1 MKLVDRYVIKQ
12 FLQTTLFALLA
23 FIMIFIVVDLMENL
37 DDFIDQTVPNI
48 VILKYYLVFAP
59 EIIRLMLPVSVL
71 FASLF
76 TTAKMSNVNELTA
89 IKAGGVSLYRFMAP
103 VLVVTLLISF
113 GAIYFGGYLVPL
125 ANKNKASIETNF
137 LKRGGSS
144 SGSNIFFQD
153 TKSRIVAINFYNE
166 DRDEAVR
173 VSVQDFDSKDATK
186 LLVRYDAPKMTY
198 DTIQHKWSMIN
209 VTKREF
215 LGYSERITRFSKLDM
230 PECKFAPKDLLVKQ
244 QKPEQMNL
252 AELRDAIKNQSS
264 AGNDPTPLK
273 IEYHSRYAFAMTGI
287 IVVLF
292 GLPFST
298 NKRRGGMAIQVGIN
312 ILITFIYLVL
322 FKITQA
328 FGKNGAL
335 DPLLTAWLV
344 NILFII
350 AAGINIF
357 RVKQ

>member
-1 MKLVDRYVIKQ
+1 MRLIDRYVIKQ

-23 FIMIFIVVDLMENL
+23 FILIFVVVDLMENL
-37 DDFIDQTVPNI
+37 DDFIDQTVPNLI
-48 VILKYYLVFAP
+48 ILKYYIVFSP

-103 VLVVTLLISF
+103 VLIVTFAISI
-113 GAIYFGGYLVPL
+113 GAIYFGGYVVPL

-137 LKRGGSS
+137 LKRGGAST
-144 SGSNIFFQD
+144 GSNIFFQD
-153 TKSRIVAINFYNE
+153 TKSRIVCINFFDE
-166 DRDEAVR
+166 DRNEAVR
-173 VSVQDFDSKDATK
+173 VSMQDFDPNDATK
-186 LLVRYDAPKMTY
+186 ILVRYDAPKMDY

-209 VTKREF
+209 VSKREF
-215 LGYSERITRFSKLDM
+215 LGYSERISKFPKLDM
-230 PECKFAPKDLLVKQ
+230 PECKFTPQDLLIKQ

-252 AELRDAIKNQSS
+252 TELSNAIKNQSNT
-264 AGNDPTPLK
+264 GNDPTPLK

-298 NKRRGGMAIQVGIN
+298 NKRRGGMAVQVGIN

-322 FKITQA
+322 LKITQA